1 MNLEEEILEYKKS
14 NQSNPLFDYIC
25 IALFMG
31 IKPIK
36 GFNEF
41 NNNKEYYYYNN
52 SKTKDFEA
60 IPDYKNS
67 WDDLMP
73 VVEKI
78 NECDWVTIYSDECK
92 IHSSQINKFEDIIV
106 TKEGEPLINSVYCA
120 VLEYIKM
127 LK

>member
-1 MNLEEEILEYKKS
+1 MNLKEKIIKFKNNSKS
-14 NQSNPLFDYIC
+14 NILIDNVL
-25 IALFMG
+25 IALFMD
-31 IKPIK
+31 INPIE
-36 GFNEF
+36 GFCFDKNEF
-41 NNNKEYYYYNN
+41 YYYYNN
-52 SKTKDFEA
+52 SKTKDFEGL
-60 IPDYKNS
+60 PDYKNS

-78 NECDWVTIYSDECK
+78 NKHNWVTIFADECK
-92 IHSSQINKFEDIIV
+92 IHSLKVGEFEDIII